1 MKNITL
7 LFALVCTVA
16 TLTPSLAQ
24 TSIDRQVTASAG
36 QLLTATSG
44 ATMLFTLGETAIHE
58 LATECTLAQGFHQDQ
73 AENVTLLSAQVATQI
88 HVTVQVYPNPVS
100 DLLYIE
106 SETPLLST
114 LFDLQGRV
122 VVSTTA
128 VNQSET
134 LQLTSLSPGTYVLRT
149 NLPNGTPANTFRIQV
164 MH

>member
-7 LFALVCTVA
+7 FFALVCSVA
-16 TLTPSLAQ
+16 LTSQAFAQ
-24 TSIDRQVTASAG
+24 TSIDRQVIGSAG
-36 QLLTATSG
+36 QLLHSASG